1 MWDKW
6 SKIRTSFFLIFMVVS
21 VLSWAA
27 GLSICACAEENAL
40 PDNVVVVK
48 NEKVMISRLIA
59 GMKRHQLVFTFYYPG
74 IDRDFVRYRKRSA
87 SYRDFMDKLAAKNG
101 YITGIL
107 SGTCITVR
115 GTEYRYVTFQFNYL
129 TTKKQEKKIDKI
141 VRSIARKYRKG
152 SRATRAKKAHDYLVR
167 HMRYDDRYYSPY
179 HAFTKGRGIC
189 MSYALAY
196 QRLMQEMNIPCI
208 YIKGKNHAW
217 NMVKINSVWYNV
229 DVTWDDA
236 KGGYRYFLKA
246 DKDFPGHKRP
256 KSKWLSSLKKARHS
270 YNLRKIR

>member
-1 MWDKW
+1 MWN
-6 SKIRTSFFLIFMVVS
+6 KIRTKVFVIFMMMS
-21 VLSWAA
+21 VLSGTV
-27 GLSICACAEENAL
+27 GLSICACAEESAL

-59 GMKRHQLVFTFYYPG
+59 GMKRHQTVFTFYYPE
-74 IDRDFVRYRKRSA
+74 IARDFECYRKRSV

-101 YITGIL
+101 YITGIV

-115 GTEYRYVTFQFNYL
+115 GVGYRYVTFQFNYL
-129 TTKKQEKKIDKI
+129 TTKKQERKIDKMA
-141 VRSIARKYRKG
+141 RTIARKYRKG
-152 SRATRAKKAHDYLVR
+152 SRAVRAKKAHDYLVR

-196 QRLMQEMNIPCI
+196 QRLMQEMDIPCI

-236 KGGYRYFLKA
+236 GGGYRYFLKA
-246 DKDFPGHKRP
+246 DKDFSGHKRP
-256 KSKWLSSLKKARHS
+256 KSKWLSTLKKARHS
-270 YNLRKIR
+270 YHFRKTR

>member
-6 SKIRTSFFLIFMVVS
+6 SKIRTRFFLIFMVVS

-107 SGTCITVR
+107 SGTCITVQ

-152 SRATRAKKAHDYLVR
+152 SRAARAKKAHDYLVR